1 MSNLSR
7 NLKAGSP
14 TDLVLKSLQ
23 VNTASTLIAALISE
37 DEPKTID
44 AKIEILSQL
53 MQCAEELECNLE
65 NKTTFLHWTAIASG
79 FATAAVICGTAALNP
94 IAGFLVAATSASAG
108 VVTVSGS
115 LFHNKEA
122 AKIIEK
128 LKRLQLAIK
137 SDALINWA
145 CLWGLAGFDLF
156 CTSLQEA
163 GTGTLSEFELIK
175 KGKVS
180 PLTAAV
186 KLVAQSRGVEVAVVV
201 KQLGEIKSRAL
212 KQLEENI
219 VQKTKAVLQPT
230 YAKPQPRIDTPGEHA
245 HVPTTPEAVDKFQW
259 IDQVLKMPFRVL
271 TGDAGSG
278 KSTLE
283 RFMISKLKEAGY
295 HIVCLNTETNPDVW
309 KGVEVLTTSDEIN
322 DFLSDFVAGIE
333 NRQRECRKLGI
344 DEDEFLAKVAA
355 KKAGRDGRVAIFF
368 MEANTFELCGVDAD
382 LWASVLQMC
391 LTNIR
396 KWGYTACLTAQSD
409 NQTSISSKMKG
420 FSSRYDEQPRVECIV
435 KTDDV
440 TGEAVSSGRAWLK
453 VKGKADKNPKSINLA
468 NFPKTKDFRTQAE
481 KDAPVDTTMPIPKH
495 APKSERKLSDIINS
509 LEKSLEISDKDSEG
523 GIMKP
528 QESTTDTEID
538 LTDTAYLIDE
548 WLEVNR
554 PEKWVKFKGKKNRDS
569 SFVNFLSASNIKG
582 ESKDEAIAELLSAKK
597 IELSEDG
604 TALRWLKV

>member
-1 MSNLSR
+1 MNNPLAKKRFSALAHYPDEELLINGSIAKWLRDRTEQLLVSANEVKNGSGIAKSISLGGLALSIVISGINPLAGLSAIFCAVGYSGAVLRDKAITNQVGLLPFVRGNLLDILGTLGHADLRSQYKAPSEIEDLQNYLGFKDR
-7 NLKAGSP
+7 QELLLLSQNLLPLTEKLQEIEPDKRFDAYLWLVDKFVESSAGIAPQDIRSE
-14 TDLVLKSLQ
+14 
-23 VNTASTLIAALISE
+23 LIAYRP
-37 DEPKTID
+37 EP
-44 AKIEILSQL
+44 
-53 MQCAEELECNLE
+53 
-65 NKTTFLHWTAIASG
+65 TA
-79 FATAAVICGTAALNP
+79 
-94 IAGFLVAATSASAG
+94 
-108 VVTVSGS
+108 
-115 LFHNKEA
+115 
-122 AKIIEK
+122 
-128 LKRLQLAIK
+128 
-137 SDALINWA
+137 
-145 CLWGLAGFDLF
+145 
-156 CTSLQEA
+156 
-163 GTGTLSEFELIK
+163 
-175 KGKVS
+175 
-180 PLTAAV
+180 
-186 KLVAQSRGVEVAVVV
+186 
-201 KQLGEIKSRAL
+201 
-212 KQLEENI
+212 
-219 VQKTKAVLQPT
+219 LQPPSPKSESNET
-230 YAKPQPRIDTPGEHA
+230 QSA
-245 HVPTTPEAVDKFQW
+245 PTTPETVDKFQW

-271 TGDAGSG
+271 TGDARSG

-309 KGVEVLTTSDEIN
+309 KGVEVLTTSTEIN
-322 DFLSDFVAGIE
+322 DFLSDFVTGIE

-344 DEDEFLAKVAA
+344 DEDEFLSQVAA
-355 KKAGRDGRVAIFF
+355 NKTGRNGRVAIFF

-481 KDAPVDTTMPIPKH
+481 KVQNVDTTATYPK
-495 APKSERKLSDIINS
+495 AKSQPERKLSDIINS
-509 LEKSLEISDKDSEG
+509 LEKSLEISDKDSEAG
-523 GIMKP
+523 VMKP
-528 QESTTDTEID
+528 QESTTEVEID
-538 LTDTAYLIDE
+538 LTDTAYLINE

-554 PEKWVKFKGKKNRDS
+554 PDKWVKFKGKKDRDS

-582 ESKDEAIAELLSAKK
+582 DDKDEAIAELLSAKK
-597 IELSEDG
+597 IELSEDR